1 MQRKIIPDSEN
12 RLLIL
17 YALKVVGAMTDQQ
30 LLIVMTDTDLMN
42 YITLQLTLS
51 DLEAEGKL
59 RRQGD
64 AAGGTLSL
72 TDAGRYLLDSFE
84 LHIPTSRRALI
95 DGGAAQWR
103 ERFAAEQMAAAEVF
117 DLPDGAKGL
126 HLRIVDRRNVL
137 LDVTLTL
144 PTGKRITC
152 LQQRWQ
158 LCMNQVYLLLL
169 STLGS
174 GNTASGAAKPTLPAG
189 CSVFQ
194 ASTTE
199 WLTTAC
205 DDPTHPTATLMI
217 SLPSEQMA
225 YECASSFPALSAV
238 VRDAILALLE
248 GAQRT

>member
-17 YALKVVGAMTDQQ
+17 YALKIVGTMTDQQ

-51 DLEAEGKL
+51 DLEAEGKV
-59 RRQGD
+59 RRQD
-64 AAGGTLSL
+64 DTAGGIVAL

-84 LHIPTSRRALI
+84 MHIPTSRRALI

-103 ERFAAEQMAAAEVF
+103 DRFAAEQMAAAETF
-117 DLPDGAKGL
+117 DLPGGEKGL
-126 HLRIVDRRNVL
+126 HLRIVDHRNVL
-137 LDVTLTL
+137 LDITLTL
-144 PTGKRITC
+144 PMGKRINC

-158 LCMNQVYLLLL
+158 MCMNQVYLLLL
-169 STLGS
+169 STLGNGHDPS
-174 GNTASGAAKPTLPAG
+174 APKPPLPEG

-194 ASTTE
+194 ASKTE

-205 DDPTHPTATLMI
+205 DDPTHPTATLMM
-217 SLPSEQMA
+217 SLPNEQTA
-225 YECASSFPALSAV
+225 HECAASFPALSAV
-238 VRDAILALLE
+238 LRDAILALLE
-248 GAQRT
+248 GAQVS